1 MLFVAEQ
8 VCQGL
13 DEAVQ
18 TMKVHEV
25 ADITVQPQYGY
36 TDQEQQEGLLAAIP
50 ANSTLQYTVEL
61 VELHK
66 VGPDLD
72 CDLPCFCHA
81 LLCVCG

>member
-1 MLFVAEQ
+1 MPAEQ

-36 TDQEQQEGLLAAIP
+36 GSQQQGFTTFWPQTCRKLW
-50 ANSTLQYTVEL
+50 
-61 VELHK
+61 
-66 VGPDLD
+66 G
-72 CDLPCFCHA
+72 
-81 LLCVCG
+81 